1 MGLSRGAKARIKL
14 GFVST
19 ILMLLGA
26 WVVFPILGWRGIG
39 GLFLLLWGN
48 NIAAAL
54 QHERDRERL
63 KLNERLLKLAERLTQ

>member
-1 MGLSRGAKARIKL
+1 MGLSRGAKVRITL

-19 ILMLLGA
+19 ILMLLGV

-39 GLFLLLWGN
+39 GLFLLLWSN